1 MSIGSTVRVL
11 AIEPSIR
18 LEKDEYD
25 QVMFLAGEILN
36 IDEINTR
43 SIEDLSGKTYS
54 NEQLFKK
61 TMSLRKKNISEFMK
75 IISRNGLNSRRLVFR
90 R

>member
-1 MSIGSTVRVL
+1 MKEAASVLDANGNRVSIGSTVRVL

-43 SIEDLSGKTYS
+43 SIEDLSGKT
-54 NEQLFKK
+54 
-61 TMSLRKKNISEFMK
+61 
-75 IISRNGLNSRRLVFR
+75 
-90 R
+90 